1 MERAQ
6 EDARSSI
13 RIELGGFETETGLAS
28 CEGADVQRLG
38 SVTGQVWLV
47 ARIDIGMVHVD
58 VRFPAC
64 APQHTGKSILRGP
77 RDPSEQ
83 SLIDPVLA
91 PGNVVDVNEKPS
103 VDAADARQAR
113 LGPQG
118 KQFQDVPSLAAGT
131 NELATDEFASPSP
144 PEWIH
149 IANKSQIQWLS
160 PGFQVSDVGRV
171 CGVSVQSWRGWLAS
185 WRRVGGW

>member
-1 MERAQ
+1 
-6 EDARSSI
+6 
-13 RIELGGFETETGLAS
+13 LPLAK
-28 CEGADVQRLG
+28 GQADVQRLG

-47 ARIDIGMVHVD
+47 ARIDIGMVHVH

-64 APQHTGKSILRGP
+64 APQHAGKSILRGP

-91 PGNVVDVNEKPS
+91 AGNVVDVNEKPS
-103 VDAADARQAR
+103 VDATDAWQPR

-131 NELATDEFASPSP
+131 NELAIGEFASPSP

-149 IANKSQIQWLS
+149 VANKSQIQWLS
-160 PGFQVSDVGRV
+160 PGFQVSDVDRV
-171 CGVSVQSWRGWLAS
+171 CGESVQSWRGWL
-185 WRRVGGW
+185 G